1 MLYRMAALKV
11 ERCQEKAHVGVLFQK
26 RCPTHFLRKLQTFFG
41 QSVSQK
47 HLGTTDMKECS
58 FI

>member
-1 MLYRMAALKV
+1 MLYRMAALKL
-11 ERCQEKAHVGVLFQK
+11 ERFQEKAYVGVLFQK
-26 RCPTHFLRKLQTFFG
+26 RCPAHFPRKLQTFFG
-41 QSVSQK
+41 QSISQK